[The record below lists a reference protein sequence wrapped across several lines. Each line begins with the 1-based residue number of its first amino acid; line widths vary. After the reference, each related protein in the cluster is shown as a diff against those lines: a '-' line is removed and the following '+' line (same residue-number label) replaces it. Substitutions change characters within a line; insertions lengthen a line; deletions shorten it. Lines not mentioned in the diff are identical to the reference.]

1 MTKLPLTGLAGAAM
15 LLLLSAQIAAAGP
28 DGTCEDLTAET
39 VASEPAA
46 PSTPAPTA
54 AADYTKIAQA
64 APASGNSATVTASA
78 KIDASDKTLAG
89 KKGDAEKKQT
99 DSLPKERRA
108 SESAAIVPAHDI
120 GVDGY

>member
-28 DGTCEDLTAET
+28 DGTCEEFTAET

-46 PSTPAPTA
+46 PSTPTA

-64 APASGNSATVTASA
+64 APASGNSATVTASV

-89 KKGDAEKKQT
+89 KKGNVEKKQT
-99 DSLPKERRA
+99 ESLPKESRS